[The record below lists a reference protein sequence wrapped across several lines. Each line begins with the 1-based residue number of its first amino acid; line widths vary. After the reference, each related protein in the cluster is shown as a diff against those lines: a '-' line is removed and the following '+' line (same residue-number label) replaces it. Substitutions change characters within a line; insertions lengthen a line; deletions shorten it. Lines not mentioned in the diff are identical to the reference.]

1 MWHKTDKQKWI
12 DKTKTKG
19 RKQMKASL
27 EWLQE
32 YSDIDVNCI
41 ELGDILT
48 MTGSK
53 VEEVIQKGNDIKNV
67 VVGKILEIEKHPDA
81 DKLVITKVDVGNN
94 ILQIVTGANNIKV
107 NDIIPVAKDGAE
119 LPNGVKIKTGKLRG
133 IESCGMMCSVGE
145 LNLSISDYPEQIED
159 GIMILGKKYEKDLG
173 KDIVEVLDLKEEI
186 IDFEITP
193 NRPDCLSIEGLGR
206 ETAASLDKPFKNPRK
221 NIDELQIPD
230 KKEIEG
236 LTVDI
241 TAPELCY
248 RYIARVVK
256 NVKVG
261 PSPDWMKKR
270 LKACGIRSINNIVD
284 ITNYVMLEM
293 GQPMHAF
300 DINSI
305 SGKHITVRRAENGEK
320 ITTLDETERVLDEN
334 DLVIADEEKAVA
346 IAGVMG
352 GLNSEIE
359 KDTQTVVFESAMFYG
374 GSIRKTAKKVGLRT
388 ESSAR
393 YEKGLS
399 SENTL
404 RAINRAVELVE
415 LLGAGEVV
423 EGKIDVYPTKQKI
436 NKIKLDVDKI
446 NTLLGTNISKQK
458 MINILEKLDIKVEND
473 MAIAPY
479 FRMDLEFVA
488 DIAEEVARFYG
499 YDKLE
504 TTLVRAGT
512 TIGVRTKEQKIENKI
527 QEILVTNGLS
537 EIYTY
542 GFLSEKD
549 LEKSKIKKELID
561 NAITIINPLGD
572 EFKLMRPT
580 TIPSMMQILA
590 GNNNKKNQ
598 NVKLFDISRNYKNI
612 DNQVEKGEVPLQEN
626 ILTIG
631 MYGEDVDFYTLKGL
645 VENILEAANVNRY
658 DIERETTNESYHPG
672 RCANLKV
679 GIDTIATFGEVHPE
693 VLMNYEINKRVY
705 LAEINITKI
714 VKYSKANKK
723 YTEVPKFPAAERDI
737 AVIVDEDVQV
747 GDIEKA
753 ITKKCKRL
761 LKGQKGLEELKL
773 FDIYRD
779 EKIGEN
785 KKSVAY
791 SLIFRDKTKSLSD
804 DEINPVMEEITKE
817 LEEKFKAEL
826 RK

>member
-1 MWHKTDKQKWI
+1 
-12 DKTKTKG
+12 
-19 RKQMKASL
+19 MKASL

-32 YSDIDVNCI
+32 YSDIDVNCL

-53 VEEVIQKGNDIKNV
+53 VEEVIQTGTDIKNV
-67 VVGKILEIEKHPDA
+67 VVGKILEIEKHPNA
-81 DKLVITKVDVGNN
+81 DKLVITKVDVGNGV
-94 ILQIVTGANNIKV
+94 IQIVTGANNIKV

-133 IESCGMMCSVGE
+133 VESCGMMCSLGE
-145 LNLSISDYPEQIED
+145 LNLSINDYPEQIED
-159 GIMILGKKYEKDLG
+159 GIMILGEKYEKDLG

-206 ETAASLDKPFKNPRK
+206 ETAASLNKPFKNPRK
-221 NIDELQIPD
+221 NIDELQVPD

-236 LTVDI
+236 LKVDI
-241 TAPELCY
+241 AAPDLCY

-270 LKACGIRSINNIVD
+270 LKACGMKSINNIVD

-320 ITTLDETERVLDEN
+320 ITTLDEAERVLDEK

-374 GSIRKTAKKVGLRT
+374 GNIRKTAKKVGLRT

-446 NTLLGTNISKQK
+446 NTLLGTNISKQE
-458 MINILEKLDIKVEND
+458 MIDILEKVDIKVEND

-645 VENILEAANVNRY
+645 VENILEATNVNRY

-693 VLMNYEINKRVY
+693 VLINYEINKRVY

-714 VKYSKANKK
+714 VKYSRVNKK

-753 ITKKCKRL
+753 ITKKCKKL

-779 EKIGEN
+779 EKIGKN

-817 LEEKFKAEL
+817 LEEKFGAEL

>member
-1 MWHKTDKQKWI
+1 
-12 DKTKTKG
+12 
-19 RKQMKASL
+19 MKASL

-32 YSDIDVNCI
+32 YSDIDVNCL

-53 VEEVIQKGNDIKNV
+53 VEEVIQTGTDIKNV
-67 VVGKILEIEKHPDA
+67 VVGKILEIEKHPNA
-81 DKLVITKVDVGNN
+81 DKLVITKVDVGNEV
-94 ILQIVTGANNIKV
+94 IQIVTGANNIKV

-133 IESCGMMCSVGE
+133 VESCGMMCSLGE
-145 LNLSISDYPEQIED
+145 LNLSINDYPEQIED
-159 GIMILGKKYEKDLG
+159 GIMILGEKYEKDLG

-206 ETAASLDKPFKNPRK
+206 ETAASLNKPFKNPRK
-221 NIDELQIPD
+221 NIDELQVPD

-236 LTVDI
+236 LKVDI
-241 TAPELCY
+241 TAPDLCY

-270 LKACGIRSINNIVD
+270 LKACGMKSINNIVD

-320 ITTLDETERVLDEN
+320 ITTLDEAERVLDEK

-374 GSIRKTAKKVGLRT
+374 GNIRKTAKKVGLRT

-446 NTLLGTNISKQK
+446 NTLLGTNISKQE
-458 MINILEKLDIKVEND
+458 MIDILEKVDIKVENN

-488 DIAEEVARFYG
+488 DIAEEIARFYG

-645 VENILEAANVNRY
+645 VENILEATNVNRY

-693 VLMNYEINKRVY
+693 VLINYEINKRVY

-714 VKYSKANKK
+714 VKYSRVNKK

-753 ITKKCKRL
+753 ITKKCKKI

-779 EKIGEN
+779 EKIGKN

-804 DEINPVMEEITKE
+804 DEINPVMEEITRE
-817 LEEKFKAEL
+817 LEEKFGAEL

>member
-1 MWHKTDKQKWI
+1 
-12 DKTKTKG
+12 
-19 RKQMKASL
+19 MKASL

-32 YSDIDVNCI
+32 YSDIDVNCL

-53 VEEVIQKGNDIKNV
+53 VEEVIQTGTDIKNV
-67 VVGKILEIEKHPDA
+67 VVGKILEIEKHPNA
-81 DKLVITKVDVGNN
+81 DKLVITKVDVGNEV
-94 ILQIVTGANNIKV
+94 IQIVTGANNIKV

-133 IESCGMMCSVGE
+133 IESCGMMCSLGE
-145 LNLSISDYPEQIED
+145 LNLSINDYPEQIED
-159 GIMILGKKYEKDLG
+159 GIMILGEKYEKDLG

-206 ETAASLDKPFKNPRK
+206 ETAASLNKPFKNPRK
-221 NIDELQIPD
+221 NIDELQVPD

-236 LTVDI
+236 LKVDI
-241 TAPELCY
+241 TAPDLCY

-270 LKACGIRSINNIVD
+270 LKACGMKSINNIVD

-320 ITTLDETERVLDEN
+320 ITTLDETERVLDEK

-374 GSIRKTAKKVGLRT
+374 GNIRKTAKKVGLRT

-446 NTLLGTNISKQK
+446 NTLLGTNISKQE
-458 MINILEKLDIKVEND
+458 MIDILEKVDIKVEND

-488 DIAEEVARFYG
+488 DIAEEIARFYG

-645 VENILEAANVNRY
+645 VENILEATNVNRY

-693 VLMNYEINKRVY
+693 VLINYEINKRVY

-714 VKYSKANKK
+714 VKYSRVNKK

-753 ITKKCKRL
+753 ITKKCKKL

-779 EKIGEN
+779 EKIGKN

-817 LEEKFKAEL
+817 LEEKFGAEL

>member
-1 MWHKTDKQKWI
+1 
-12 DKTKTKG
+12 
-19 RKQMKASL
+19 MKASL

-32 YSDIDVNCI
+32 YSDIDVNCL

-53 VEEVIQKGNDIKNV
+53 VEEVIQTGTDIKNV
-67 VVGKILEIEKHPDA
+67 VVGKILEIEKHPNA
-81 DKLVITKVDVGNN
+81 DKLVITKVDVGNEV
-94 ILQIVTGANNIKV
+94 IQIVTGANNIKV

-133 IESCGMMCSVGE
+133 VESCGMMCSLGE
-145 LNLSISDYPEQIED
+145 LNLSINDYPEQIED
-159 GIMILGKKYEKDLG
+159 GIMILGEKYEKDLG

-206 ETAASLDKPFKNPRK
+206 ETAASLNKPFKNPRK
-221 NIDELQIPD
+221 NIDELQVSD

-236 LTVDI
+236 LKVDI
-241 TAPELCY
+241 TAPDLCY

-261 PSPDWMKKR
+261 SSPDWMKKR
-270 LKACGIRSINNIVD
+270 LKACGMRSINNIVD

-320 ITTLDETERVLDEN
+320 ITTLDETERVLDEK

-374 GSIRKTAKKVGLRT
+374 GNIRKTAKKVGLRT

-446 NTLLGTNISKQK
+446 NTLLGTNISKQE

-488 DIAEEVARFYG
+488 DIAEEIARFYG

-658 DIERETTNESYHPG
+658 DIQRETTNESYHPG

-693 VLMNYEINKRVY
+693 VLINYEINKRVY

-714 VKYSKANKK
+714 VKYSRVNKK

-753 ITKKCKRL
+753 ITKKCKKL

-779 EKIGEN
+779 EKIGKN

-817 LEEKFKAEL
+817 LEEKFGAEL

>member
-1 MWHKTDKQKWI
+1 
-12 DKTKTKG
+12 
-19 RKQMKASL
+19 MKASL

-32 YSDIDVNCI
+32 YSDIDVNCL

-53 VEEVIQKGNDIKNV
+53 VEEVIQTGTDIKNV
-67 VVGKILEIEKHPDA
+67 AVGKILEIEKHPDA
-81 DKLVITKVDVGNN
+81 DKLVITKVDVGNEV
-94 ILQIVTGANNIKV
+94 IQIVTGAKNVKV

-133 IESCGMMCSVGE
+133 VESCGMMCSLGE
-145 LNLSISDYPEQIED
+145 LNLSINDYPEQIED
-159 GIMILGKKYEKDLG
+159 GIMILGEKYEKDLG

-206 ETAASLDKPFKNPRK
+206 ETAASLNKPFKNPRK
-221 NIDELQIPD
+221 NIDELQVPD

-236 LTVDI
+236 LKVDI
-241 TAPELCY
+241 TAPDLCY

-270 LKACGIRSINNIVD
+270 LKACGMRSINNIVD

-320 ITTLDETERVLDEN
+320 ITTLDETERVLDEK

-374 GSIRKTAKKVGLRT
+374 GNTRKTAKKVGLRT

-446 NTLLGTNISKQK
+446 NTLLGTNISKQE
-458 MINILEKLDIKVEND
+458 MIDILEKVDIKVEND

-527 QEILVTNGLS
+527 QEILVTNGFS

-693 VLMNYEINKRVY
+693 VLINYEINKRVY

-714 VKYSKANKK
+714 VKYSRVNKK

-753 ITKKCKRL
+753 ITKKCKKL

-779 EKIGEN
+779 EKIGKN

-817 LEEKFKAEL
+817 LEEKFGAEL

>member
-1 MWHKTDKQKWI
+1 
-12 DKTKTKG
+12 
-19 RKQMKASL
+19 MKASL

-32 YSDIDVNCI
+32 YSDIDVNCL

-133 IESCGMMCSVGE
+133 VESCGMMCSVGE

-446 NTLLGTNISKQK
+446 NTLLGTNISKQE

-488 DIAEEVARFYG
+488 DIAEEIARFYG

-785 KKSVAY
+785 KKGVAY

>member
-1 MWHKTDKQKWI
+1 
-12 DKTKTKG
+12 
-19 RKQMKASL
+19 
-27 EWLQE
+27 
-32 YSDIDVNCI
+32 
-41 ELGDILT
+41 
-48 MTGSK
+48 
-53 VEEVIQKGNDIKNV
+53 
-67 VVGKILEIEKHPDA
+67 
-81 DKLVITKVDVGNN
+81 
-94 ILQIVTGANNIKV
+94 
-107 NDIIPVAKDGAE
+107 
-119 LPNGVKIKTGKLRG
+119 
-133 IESCGMMCSVGE
+133 
-145 LNLSISDYPEQIED
+145 
-159 GIMILGKKYEKDLG
+159 
-173 KDIVEVLDLKEEI
+173 
-186 IDFEITP
+186 
-193 NRPDCLSIEGLGR
+193 
-206 ETAASLDKPFKNPRK
+206 
-221 NIDELQIPD
+221 
-230 KKEIEG
+230 
-236 LTVDI
+236 
-241 TAPELCY
+241 
-248 RYIARVVK
+248 
-256 NVKVG
+256 
-261 PSPDWMKKR
+261 MKKR
-270 LKACGIRSINNIVD
+270 LKACGMKSINNIVD

-320 ITTLDETERVLDEN
+320 ITTLDETERVLDEK

-374 GSIRKTAKKVGLRT
+374 GNIRKTAKKVGLRT

-446 NTLLGTNISKQK
+446 NTLLGTNISKQE
-458 MINILEKLDIKVEND
+458 MIDILEKVDIKVEND

-645 VENILEAANVNRY
+645 VENILEATNVNRY
-658 DIERETTNESYHPG
+658 DIQRETTNESYHPG

-693 VLMNYEINKRVY
+693 VLINYEINKRVY

-714 VKYSKANKK
+714 VKYSRVNKK

-753 ITKKCKRL
+753 ITKKCKKL

-779 EKIGEN
+779 EKIGKN

-817 LEEKFKAEL
+817 LEEKFGAEL

>member
-1 MWHKTDKQKWI
+1 
-12 DKTKTKG
+12 
-19 RKQMKASL
+19 MKASL

-32 YSDIDVNCI
+32 YSDIDVNCL

-221 NIDELQIPD
+221 NIDELQIPN

-334 DLVIADEEKAVA
+334 DLVIADDKKAVA

-374 GSIRKTAKKVGLRT
+374 GNIRKTAKKVGLRT

-446 NTLLGTNISKQK
+446 NTLLGTNISKQE

-488 DIAEEVARFYG
+488 DIAEEIARFYG

-761 LKGQKGLEELKL
+761 LKGKKGLEELKL

>member
-1 MWHKTDKQKWI
+1 
-12 DKTKTKG
+12 
-19 RKQMKASL
+19 MKASV
-27 EWLQE
+27 EWLRE
-32 YSDIDVNCI
+32 YSDIDVDCVK
-41 ELGDILT
+41 LGDILT

-53 VEEVIQKGNDIKNV
+53 VEEIIQKGNDIKNV

-81 DKLVITKVDVGNN
+81 DKLVITKVDVGTEK
-94 ILQIVTGANNIKV
+94 LQIVTGAKNIKV

-133 IESCGMMCSVGE
+133 VESCGMMCSVGE
-145 LNLSISDYPEQIED
+145 LNLDIHDYPDQIEN
-159 GIMILGKKYEKDLG
+159 GIMILDKSLEKDLG
-173 KDIVEVLDLKEEI
+173 KDIVEVLGLREEV

-206 ETAASLDKPFKNPRK
+206 ETAVSLNKPFKNPRK
-221 NIDELQIPD
+221 NIDEMNVPNKD
-230 KKEIEG
+230 EIEG
-236 LTVDI
+236 LKVDI
-241 TAPELCY
+241 SAPDLCY

-256 NVKVG
+256 NVKIG
-261 PSPDWMKKR
+261 PSPEWMRKR
-270 LKACGIRSINNIVD
+270 LNACGIRSINNIVD

-305 SGKHITVRRAENGEK
+305 NGKHITVRRAKNGEK
-320 ITTLDETERVLDEN
+320 ITTLDEEERTLDEN
-334 DLVIADEEKAVA
+334 DLVIADDEKAVA

-374 GSIRKTAKKVGLRT
+374 GNIRKTAKKVGLRT
-388 ESSAR
+388 ESSSR

-404 RAINRAVELVE
+404 RAVNRAVELVE
-415 LLGAGEVV
+415 LLGAGEAV

-436 NKIKLDVDKI
+436 NKIKLDVERI
-446 NTLLGTNISKQK
+446 NNLLGTHLSKQE
-458 MINILEKLDIKVEND
+458 MIDILEKLDIKVEND

-479 FRMDLEFVA
+479 FRMDLACIA
-488 DIAEEVARFYG
+488 DLAEEVARFYG

-504 TTLVRAGT
+504 TTLIRAGT
-512 TIGVRTKEQKIENKI
+512 TIGIRNKEQKIENKI
-527 QEILVTNGLS
+527 QDVLVYNGFS

-549 LEKSKIKKELID
+549 LEKSKINKETIE
-561 NAITIINPLGD
+561 NAIKIINPLGD
-572 EFKLMRPT
+572 EFRLMRPT

-598 NVKLFDISRNYKNI
+598 NVKLFDISRNYRNI
-612 DNQVEKGEVPLQEN
+612 NGQVEKGEVPLQEN

-631 MYGEDVDFYTLKGL
+631 MYGENVDFYILKGII
-645 VENILEAANVNRY
+645 ENILEAANVNHY
-658 DIERETTNESYHPG
+658 DIEKETTNESYHPG

-679 GIDTIATFGEVHPE
+679 GNDVIATFGEVHPE

-705 LAEINITKI
+705 LAELNITKI
-714 VKYSKANKK
+714 VKYSRANKK
-723 YTEVPKFPAAERDI
+723 YEEVPKFPAVERDI
-737 AVIVDEDVQV
+737 AIIVDESIEV
-747 GDIEKA
+747 GELEKA
-753 ITKKCKRL
+753 ITKKCKKL
-761 LKGQKGLEELKL
+761 LKGKKSLEELKL

-779 EKIGEN
+779 AKLGEN

-804 DEINPVMEEITKE
+804 DEINPVMEEVIKE
-817 LEEKFKAEL
+817 LEEKFGAEL

>member
-1 MWHKTDKQKWI
+1 
-12 DKTKTKG
+12 
-19 RKQMKASL
+19 MKASL

-32 YSDIDVNCI
+32 YSDIDVNCL

-221 NIDELQIPD
+221 NIDELQIPN

-305 SGKHITVRRAENGEK
+305 SGKHITVRRAKNGEK

-334 DLVIADEEKAVA
+334 DLVIADDKKAVA

-374 GSIRKTAKKVGLRT
+374 GNIRKTAKKVGLRT

-446 NTLLGTNISKQK
+446 NTLLGTNISKQE

-488 DIAEEVARFYG
+488 DIAEEIARFYG

-631 MYGEDVDFYTLKGL
+631 TYGEDVDFYTLKGL

>member
-1 MWHKTDKQKWI
+1 
-12 DKTKTKG
+12 
-19 RKQMKASL
+19 MKASL

-32 YSDIDVNCI
+32 YSDIDVNCL

-133 IESCGMMCSVGE
+133 VESCGMMCSVGE

-221 NIDELQIPD
+221 NIDELQIPN

-305 SGKHITVRRAENGEK
+305 SGKHITVRRAKNGEK

-334 DLVIADEEKAVA
+334 DLVIADDKKAVA

-374 GSIRKTAKKVGLRT
+374 GNIRKTAKKVGLRT

-446 NTLLGTNISKQK
+446 NTLLGTNISKQE

-488 DIAEEVARFYG
+488 DIAEEIARFYG